1 MFSNDLSLS
10 LSLSLTH
17 WLTLS
22 RASYELEMCRRD
34 GVWAGNQYS
43 ARYMEVCN
51 LITLSFSGL
60 SLNRPNQTSQPEL
73 YFRYYPITSIL
84 RHTKANNI
92 TKGRY
97 ILMLSNY
104 TSNAHFYWN
113 IFLWYFKCATENCDF
128 KMFVCTTCSRFV
140 WVLINVASYFLTWTI
155 SHLQRVN
162 STDLSSAKYNLT
174 FSLNFILVCH
184 RKKIIQLA
192 PF

>member
-1 MFSNDLSLS
+1 MIVSSRSCFLMISLS

-97 ILMLSNY
+97 WFLFEQCSFLLKYISMLFQMRHRELWFQNVCVHNLLTICVSVDKC
-104 TSNAHFYWN
+104 SI
-113 IFLWYFKCATENCDF
+113 IFL
-128 KMFVCTTCSRFV
+128 
-140 WVLINVASYFLTWTI
+140 
-155 SHLQRVN
+155 
-162 STDLSSAKYNLT
+162 NLDNQPPAE
-174 FSLNFILVCH
+174 S
-184 RKKIIQLA
+184 
-192 PF
+192 